1 MTSQQS
7 VVILRGIGK
16 ELKTNE
22 NTKKQVAL
30 PAS

>member
-7 VVILRGIGK
+7 AVILRGIGK
-16 ELKTNE
+16 ELKINE
-22 NTKKQVAL
+22 DTEKQVAL